1 MDLLAAERLNGKL
14 NKAKIWALA
23 CFAVAGALLIA
34 SLFMQPPAQHGS
46 DAGAPGGFT
55 GSVR

>member
-14 NKAKIWALA
+14 DKAKVWALA
-23 CFAVAGALLIA
+23 CFAVAGALLVA
-34 SLFMQPPAQHGS
+34 SLFMQPPVQHGT
-46 DAGAPGGFT
+46 DAGAPPVFT

>member
-14 NKAKIWALA
+14 NKVKVWALA
-23 CFAVAGALLIA
+23 CFAVAGGILIA
-34 SLFMQPPAQHGS
+34 SLFVAPPVEPGM
-46 DAGAPGGFT
+46 DRGAPSHT